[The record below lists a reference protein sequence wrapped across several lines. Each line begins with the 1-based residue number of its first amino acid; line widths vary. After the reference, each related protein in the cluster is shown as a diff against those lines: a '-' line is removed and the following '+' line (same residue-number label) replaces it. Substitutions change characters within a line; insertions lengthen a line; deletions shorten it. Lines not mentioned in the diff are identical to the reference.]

1 MLVVV
6 PRMVMGVDMAGV
18 RMAVHMADVGLRR
31 FLHIDMRMIVVS
43 MVVLTVV
50 VAVIVMTVVMVVMM
64 VMVVMVV
71 VIMVMI
77 MPMVMSTAV
86 HRVRRCVLSFAGH
99 LHRQLAGD
107 KRAAQVFAGGYLPAR
122 A

>member
-43 MVVLTVV
+43 MVVLTV
-50 VAVIVMTVVMVVMM
+50 
-64 VMVVMVV
+64 VV